1 MRFVFASYIFT
12 KAYNDPESWIDRIKA
27 YTGIMEALAQN
38 NEVIRIEQINYEGEY
53 QKNGVQYHFGRFKPG
68 TLFPSKFHNFIKS
81 QRPDVVVI
89 GSLHFPL
96 QVIQLRLKLGKKVKI
111 IVQNHAE
118 KPYRGVK
125 KILQKIADRYITA
138 YLFASDELGVEWVV
152 NGLISSARKVH
163 EVMEVSSV
171 FSPMDKIVAKAKTGI
186 TESLVFLW
194 VGRLNDNKDPLT
206 AIRAFLQYAAENE
219 HAKLYMIYHT
229 DELLSEIQGLIQNSS
244 QKEAI
249 KLIGKVPHA
258 ELQYWYNS
266 ADIILSGSHYEG
278 SGTAVCEAMSCG
290 CMPIVTNIASFRMI
304 TDNGKC
310 GLLYEPGNE
319 KALLATLEKIVTINL
334 SEKRERS
341 LSYFKANL
349 SFEAIAERFQKIADS
364 L

>member
-12 KAYNDPESWIDRIKA
+12 EAYNDPESWIDRIKA

-38 NEVIRIEQINYEGEY
+38 NEVIRIEQINYEGKY
-53 QKNGVQYHFGRFKPG
+53 KKNGVQYLFGRFKPEA
-68 TLFPSKFHNFIKS
+68 LFPSKLHDFIKS
-81 QRPDVVVI
+81 QKPDVVVI

-118 KPYRGVK
+118 KPYRGIK
-125 KILQKIADRYITA
+125 KILQKIADRYINA

-171 FSPMDKIVAKAKTGI
+171 FVPLGKVEAKAKTGV
-186 TESLVFLW
+186 TGKPVFLW

-206 AIRAFLQYAAENE
+206 VVRAFLEYLLKNE

-229 DELLSEIQGLIQNSS
+229 DELLPEIQRLIQNSS

-258 ELQYWYNS
+258 ELQYWCNS

-304 TDNGKC
+304 TNNGKC

-319 KALLATLEKIVTINL
+319 KALVAALEKTATINVL
-334 SEKRERS
+334 EKQERS
-341 LSYFKANL
+341 LRYFKANL
-349 SFEAIAERFQKIADS
+349 SFEAIAKRFQKIS
-364 L
+364 ELL